1 MSSILVDTGP
11 LVALADKRDHAHLDC
26 TSFLENYRGRLVTT
40 WAVLTEFSHLAPSIT
55 ATLPLYRWIEKGG
68 LELLPLGR
76 DELVRAIDW
85 IEKYADRPM
94 DLADA
99 SLVLLAEHLG
109 HGRIL
114 TTDERDFGAYRFKSR
129 QPFDNL
135 LADGRHG

>member
-1 MSSILVDTGP
+1 M
-11 LVALADKRDHAHLDC
+11 
-26 TSFLENYRGRLVTT
+26 TT

-85 IEKYADRPM
+85 IEKYADQPM

-99 SLVLLAEHLG
+99 SLVVPAMATGFHTVWSLDRKELA
-109 HGRIL
+109 
-114 TTDERDFGAYRFKSR
+114 T
-129 QPFDNL
+129 
-135 LADGRHG
+135 